1 MWLTEKLAPGDTS
14 PKTGQLLINK
24 CLYCQG
30 QAIGS
35 ESIIFCYF
43 LSQYA
48 ANSLFHVSFPMVH
61 KYNINFTWVSL
72 SSASWNCLAM
82 RRRKRVTFTFTSYFI
97 LLTFFSCLLQNKYV
111 GLYPGNKHPIT
122 VIYIVEQSQFNY
134 IITLRNDVILY
145 ISIDI
150 NMNSNKKFCNKI
162 NMQHY
167 EK

>member
-1 MWLTEKLAPGDTS
+1 MHAIILPWNQSMKAEKRMYIS
-14 PKTGQLLINK
+14 NMYSCRWIRFKTGQLLINK
-24 CLYCQG
+24 CLHCQG

-82 RRRKRVTFTFTSYFI
+82 RRKRRNFGVTLSYSPSSVVCSKTNMAGCTRVRNI
-97 LLTFFSCLLQNKYV
+97 LS
-111 GLYPGNKHPIT
+111 P
-122 VIYIVEQSQFNY
+122 
-134 IITLRNDVILY
+134 
-145 ISIDI
+145 
-150 NMNSNKKFCNKI
+150 
-162 NMQHY
+162 
-167 EK
+167 